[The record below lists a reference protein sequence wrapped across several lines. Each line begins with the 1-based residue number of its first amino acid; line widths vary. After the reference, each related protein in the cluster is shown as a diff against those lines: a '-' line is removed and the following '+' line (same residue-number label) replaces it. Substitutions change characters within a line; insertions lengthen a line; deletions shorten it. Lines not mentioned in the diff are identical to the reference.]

1 MNPFFSIIMP
11 TYNRGHILPGSIQSV
26 INQDFTEWELVVVDD
41 GSTDNTKEVIE
52 NFSQNDNRIRYLY
65 QSNQERSA
73 ARNNG
78 IKNAN
83 GKYICFLDSD
93 DEYQQHHLT
102 TFFDE
107 IKIKNNSRAL
117 FFTSLIIYNNGKD
130 IEHPIQQLKNNES
143 IYNYLFTES
152 IYPCRVC
159 IERSILNE
167 FQFRLDCVI
176 VEDTIL
182 WLEIAS
188 KHPIFQI
195 VEKTVNY
202 FQHEENSVNKKFNPC
217 KKMLLGIDSLKKN
230 NYKVYSKISRK
241 FRVKIKSGLYYGVGF
256 SNIINGNRFLALF
269 YMIKSLILN
278 INNIQSKHKILL
290 IFKLLTFKRLS
301 IIKNSIQ

>member
-93 DEYQQHHLT
+93 DEYLQHHLT

-217 KKMLLGIDSLKKN
+217 KKMLLGFNNFKKN
-230 NYKVYSKISRK
+230 NPVVFNKISRK
-241 FRVKIKSGLYYGVGF
+241 LKSILYSDLYYGVAI
-256 SNIINGNRFLALF
+256 SHIINNNRFSVI
-269 YMIKSLILN
+269 YN
-278 INNIQSKHKILL
+278 LL
-290 IFKLLTFKRLS
+290 ISLVLDAKTKRNHKLLLLYKLLTFHNMNKISNL
-301 IIKNSIQ
+301 IG

>member
-26 INQDFTEWELVVVDD
+26 INQDFTEWELVIVDD
-41 GSTDNTKEVIE
+41 GSTDSTKEVIE

-102 TFFDE
+102 TFFDV
-107 IKIKNNSRAL
+107 IKIKNNTTAL
-117 FFTSLIIYNNGKD
+117 FFTSLTIYNNGKD
-130 IEHPIQQLKNNES
+130 IDHPIQQLQNNES
-143 IYNYLFTES
+143 IYDYLFSEG

-167 FQFRLDCVI
+167 FQFRLDSVI
-176 VEDTIL
+176 VEDTVL

-188 KHPIFQI
+188 KYPIFQI
-195 VEKTVNY
+195 NKKTVNY

-217 KKMLLGIDSLKKN
+217 KKMLKGFKNFKKN
-230 NYKVYSKISRK
+230 NPPVFNQISKKVIRCLFSD
-241 FRVKIKSGLYYGVGF
+241 LYYGIAVYQMI
-256 SNIINGNRFLALF
+256 NTNRVLVLYYLIISIAIDVRS
-269 YMIKSLILN
+269 KT
-278 INNIQSKHKILL
+278 KHKVLLLVKLITFTKMDRIL
-290 IFKLLTFKRLS
+290 K
-301 IIKNSIQ
+301 IIG